1 MNRTF
6 LQLSGQAENR
16 FYGHIDILAKYC
28 GLTNTPW
35 LNGYL
40 QHGWNGCDGFSNYA
54 GYKRISKK
62 FIWSKRALN
71 DQEKLGGKNNFVI
84 GSPWLY
90 NLKNLNF
97 QKKTTNSEKI
107 IAYPLH
113 SQPWA
118 PKNYLHSEYAN
129 FLKSKYGKVT
139 VSLHWSDFDKKELKE
154 TYQNLGHDVI
164 TSGVGTP
171 WLEGFNNQFLLN
183 QVNHLNQHSVLTTN
197 AMQTSVLYAM
207 SLGLKIDFGGPASWV
222 KKNDEI
228 GTYGNY
234 GESYWRLRVSNDY
247 ESLWKEELGF
257 NNLKDK
263 ENLLDILDWRK
274 PKLKLTFL
282 VTRFIDLTR
291 DSNFSEKI
299 SYTFRGKRK

>member
-28 GLTNTPW
+28 GLTSTPW

-71 DQEKLGGKNNFVI
+71 DQEQLGGKNNFVI

-90 NLKNLNF
+90 NLRNLNF
-97 QKKTTNSEKI
+97 QKTTYDSEKI

-118 PKNYLHSEYAN
+118 PKNYLHSEYAE
-129 FLKSKYGKVT
+129 FLKSEYGSVT
-139 VSLHWSDFDKKELKE
+139 VSLHWSDFDKKELKD
-154 TYQNLGHDVI
+154 TYQNLGHVVV
-164 TSGVGTP
+164 TNGVGTP
-171 WLEGFNNQFLLN
+171 WLKGFNNQFLLN
-183 QVNHLNQHSVLTTN
+183 QVNYLNEHTVLTTN
-197 AMQTSVLYAM
+197 AMQTSVLYAL

-257 NNLKDK
+257 DNLKNK
-263 ENLLDILDWRK
+263 ENLLDILDWK
-274 PKLKLTFL
+274 KTKVKSTYLA
-282 VTRFIDLTR
+282 TRFIDLSR
-291 DSNFSEKI
+291 DSNFSEKL
-299 SYTFRGKRK
+299 SYIFRGKRK